1 MVREVTQLGTDRGPE
16 ILSPVSWSCLGTR
29 NAIKKKRNIERMIEE
44 KKERTDLLINGNEVI
59 LHNNMLLIILL
70 TIILRGIL

>member
-29 NAIKKKRNIERMIEE
+29 NAIKKKRNIERMIEG
-44 KKERTDLLINGNEVI
+44 KQRDPVWKRRNK
-59 LHNNMLLIILL
+59 
-70 TIILRGIL
+70 TIFI